1 MPQRFR
7 RRAPGPPK
15 RAFRNTGVA
24 PRLGSSG
31 ATCRI
36 QPQSLSIVSRIGE
49 TATLR
54 KGTLLQLIDKP
65 RGDVKDRTLADQGRS
80 RIEWAA
86 SFMPVLAQIR
96 DRFAKE
102 KPLTGVRIGACLHV
116 TTETANL
123 MLALKAGG
131 AEIELCASNPL
142 STQDDVA
149 AALSEHFEVPTHAI
163 KGEDNATYYKHIE
176 SVIATKP
183 HMTMD
188 DGCDLVTTIY
198 TKHNHLL
205 KDMIGGCEETTTGVI
220 RLHAMEKDG
229 VLPFPVIAV
238 NDALTKHMFDN
249 RYGTGQSTIDGI
261 IRATN
266 VLIAGHTCVVVG
278 YGWCGRGVASRAKGL
293 GAHVVVTEIDPR
305 KALEAAMD
313 GFAVMSIAEAAK
325 VGDIFVTLTGNYHV
339 IGMQHFEAMKDG
351 AIVCNSGHFND
362 ELDLESLAKAALSK
376 TKPRDFVDAYK
387 LPSGRTVRVLA
398 EGRLINLAAAEGH
411 PAAVMDMSFANQG
424 MAAAY
429 LAQNYKTLEKKVYSV
444 PDEIDQEVALLKLA
458 AMKITIDTPTPEQ
471 VKYMA
476 SWSEGT

>member
-1 MPQRFR
+1 MP
-7 RRAPGPPK
+7 
-15 RAFRNTGVA
+15 V
-24 PRLGSSG
+24 
-31 ATCRI
+31 
-36 QPQSLSIVSRIGE
+36 
-49 TATLR
+49 
-54 KGTLLQLIDKP
+54 ID
-65 RGDVKDRTLADQGRS
+65 RMLGDVKDRSLAEVGRS
-80 RIEWAA
+80 RIEWAG

-96 DRFAKE
+96 DRFAQD
-102 KPLTGVRIGACLHV
+102 KPLAGVRIGACLHV

-123 MLALKAGG
+123 VLALKAGG
-131 AEIELCASNPL
+131 AEVTLCASNPL

-149 AALSEHFEVPTHAI
+149 AALCEIYEIPTHAI

-176 SVIATKP
+176 SVVATEP

-205 KDMIGGCEETTTGVI
+205 AEMIGGCEETTTGVI

-249 RYGTGQSTIDGI
+249 RYGTGQSTLDGI

-266 VLIAGHTCVVVG
+266 VLIAGHTVVVVG
-278 YGWCGRGVASRAKGL
+278 YGWCGRGVASRAKGH
-293 GAHVVVTEIDPR
+293 GAHVIVTEIDPR

-313 GFAVMSIAEAAK
+313 GFQVMPMADAAK
-325 VGDIFVTLTGNYHV
+325 VGDVFVTLTGNYHV
-339 IGMQHFEAMKDG
+339 IRAEHFAVMKDG

-362 ELDLESLAKAALSK
+362 ELDLEAFDTMAVSK
-376 TKPRDFVDAYK
+376 TKPREFVEAYQLK
-387 LPSGRTVRVLA
+387 DGRTIRILG
-398 EGRLINLAAAEGH
+398 EGRLINLAAGEGH
-411 PAAVMDMSFANQG
+411 PAAVMDMSFANQA

-429 LAQNYKTLEKKVYSV
+429 LAQNYRTLEKKVYSV
-444 PDEIDQEVALLKLA
+444 PDHIDQEVATLKLR
-458 AMKITIDTPTPEQ
+458 AMHISIDTLTPEQ